1 MKKLNLS
8 EMALAAE
15 ILGGVA
21 VVVTL
26 VFLVLATRE
35 NTNAIQAQTYQ
46 ALTSELNAIRLA
58 YSTSDVPDSYVIL
71 STEGI
76 QALSDA
82 ARARV
87 QFVAEAKWG
96 VYESAFFRAI
106 AVYWAK
112 TNGSALK
119 ALFVETW
126 SSMNRCGTLGIRSGG
141 ALPTISRRFFESLWK
156 VGVADESILPYWP
169 KR

>member
-1 MKKLNLS
+1 MKKLNLA

-15 ILGGVA
+15 ILGGIA

-26 VFLVLATRE
+26 ALLVLATRE
-35 NTNAIQAQTYQ
+35 TTNAIQAQTYQ

-71 STEGI
+71 STQGI

-96 VYESAFFRAI
+96 IYESAFFSRNRGVLGEEEWSRFESAI
-106 AVYWAK
+106 CRNLVIDEPMWK
-112 TNGSALK
+112 PEDTQWGSLAENITPMFRE
-119 ALFVETW
+119 FVE
-126 SSMNRCGTLGIRSGG
+126 SGC
-141 ALPTISRRFFESLWK
+141 R
-156 VGVADESILPYWP
+156 
-169 KR
+169 

>member
-1 MKKLNLS
+1 MKKLALS

-46 ALTSELNAIRLA
+46 ALTAELNAIRLA
-58 YSTSDVPDSYVIL
+58 YSTSDVPDSYVLL
-71 STEGI
+71 STQGI

-82 ARARV
+82 ARARM

-96 VYESAFFRAI
+96 VYESAYFSRNRG
-106 AVYWAK
+106 VLGEDEWA
-112 TNGSALK
+112 
-119 ALFVETW
+119 
-126 SSMNRCGTLGIRSGG
+126 R
-141 ALPTISRRFFESLWK
+141 FESAICRNLAIDQSMWEPEDTQWGSLARNVTPTFREYVELK
-156 VGVADESILPYWP
+156 CL
-169 KR
+169 

>member
-35 NTNAIQAQTYQ
+35 NTNAIQAQMYQ
-46 ALTSELNAIRLA
+46 ALTAELNAIRLA
-58 YSTSDVPDSYVIL
+58 YTTSDVADNYVL
-71 STEGI
+71 LPTEGI
-76 QALSDA
+76 QALSDGE
-82 ARARV
+82 RSRL

-96 VYESAFFRAI
+96 VYESAFFSRNRGVLGVDEWARFEDAI
-106 AVYWAK
+106 CRNFVIDKPMWEPED
-112 TNGSALK
+112 TQWGSLSRNITPT
-119 ALFVETW
+119 FREYVE
-126 SSMNRCGTLGIRSGG
+126 SACH
-141 ALPTISRRFFESLWK
+141 
-156 VGVADESILPYWP
+156 
-169 KR
+169 